1 MKVEQLKTII
11 QSFAEFGSAACD
23 AEAFQDL
30 RDFAAIFPSGDETTA
45 KFITRLKK
53 GLPKG
58 ETFSCPN
65 GLWMRLKGMETCLD
79 AAGAKSGADLS
90 AVLAIFTES
99 SSASAREFIASLIA
113 ARDYVAP
120 PKPVKVA
127 KTPKAPKTPKDPKPR
142 KPKVGEIVAN
152 YIESL
157 QRTASLSAAE
167 FGGVFDS
174 LKADDGLSDA
184 SVKKIS
190 KTLWGRPAKSRA
202 EAFDHIQAFRNREAL
217 TASSLKALDAAP
229 I

>member
-1 MKVEQLKTII
+1 MKVEQLSAII

-23 AEAFQDL
+23 AQAFADL
-30 RDFAAIFPSGDETTA
+30 RDFATIFPSGDETTA
-45 KFITRLKK
+45 KFVTRLKK

-58 ETFSCPN
+58 ETFSCPS
-65 GLWMRLKGMETCLD
+65 GLWMRLKGMAKCLD

-90 AVLAIFTES
+90 AVLAIFTEG
-99 SSASAREFIASLIA
+99 SSASAREFIGSLIA

-120 PKPVKVA
+120 PKPPKIA
-127 KTPKAPKTPKDPKPR
+127 KAPKTPKTPKPR

-217 TASSLKALDAAP
+217 TSASLKALDAAP